1 MRLLLRS
8 LIRKGFNMNTIF
20 NGKLIYAALVAL
32 FISLLA
38 GPVIIPVL
46 HKLKFGQNIREEGP
60 KSHKIKTGTPTIG
73 GLIFIFSV
81 VVTMLIMAVKY
92 NDEGMIALYSF
103 LAFGFVGLLDDG
115 LKIYHKNNLGL
126 RAYQKMLLLL
136 IASVFLTYY
145 GYNNPD
151 IGTSIILPF
160 AGKSINLGR
169 FYIPFVIFYFL
180 CVTNAVNLTD
190 GLDGLAST
198 ITILVMTFFTIV
210 SYTNSHYTLS
220 VFSAIVTGGLLGF
233 LRYNSYPAQVFMGD
247 TGSLALGGAVAAVAM
262 ILKAELLVIIVGG
275 IYVLEVLSD
284 VIQVASYK
292 LTKKRVFKMA
302 PIHHHFELSGWHET
316 KIVSVFS
323 IITVILCLIGFLS
336 F

>member
-1 MRLLLRS
+1 
-8 LIRKGFNMNTIF
+8 MNNII

-32 FISLLA
+32 LISLLA

-46 HKLKFGQNIREEGP
+46 HKLKFGQNIREDGP
-60 KSHKIKTGTPTIG
+60 KSHKIKTGTPTMG

-81 VVTMLIMAVKY
+81 VVTMLIMAAKL

-115 LKIYHKNNLGL
+115 LKIYHKKNLGL

-136 IASVFLTYY
+136 IVSVVLTYY
-145 GYNNPD
+145 GYKNPN
-151 IGTSIILPF
+151 IGTNIIIPF
-160 AGKSINLGR
+160 WGKSIDFGKL
-169 FYIPFVIFYFL
+169 YIPFVIIYFL
-180 CVTNAVNLTD
+180 SVTNAVNLTD

-220 VFSAIVTGGLLGF
+220 IFSAIVTGGLLGF

-247 TGSLALGGAVAAVAM
+247 TGSLALGGAVAAAAM
-262 ILKAELLVIIVGG
+262 ILKAEILVIIVGG
-275 IYVLEVLSD
+275 IYVLEALS
-284 VIQVASYK
+284 VIIQVTSYK

-323 IITVILCLIGFLS
+323 IITVVLCLVGFLS

>member
-1 MRLLLRS
+1 
-8 LIRKGFNMNTIF
+8 MNTII

-46 HKLKFGQNIREEGP
+46 HKLKFGQNIREDGP

-81 VVTMLIMAVKY
+81 VVTMLIMAAKF

-115 LKIYHKNNLGL
+115 LKIYHKKNLGL

-136 IASVFLTYY
+136 IVSVVLTYY
-145 GYNNPD
+145 GYKNPN
-151 IGTSIILPF
+151 IGTNIIIPF
-160 AGKSINLGR
+160 WGKSLDFGKL
-169 FYIPFVIFYFL
+169 YIPFVIIYFL
-180 CVTNAVNLTD
+180 SVTNAVNLTD

-220 VFSAIVTGGLLGF
+220 IFSAIVTGGLLGF

-262 ILKAELLVIIVGG
+262 ILKAEILVIIVGG
-275 IYVLEVLSD
+275 IYVLEALS
-284 VIQVASYK
+284 VIIQVASYK

-323 IITVILCLIGFLS
+323 IITVVLCLVGFLS

>member
-1 MRLLLRS
+1 
-8 LIRKGFNMNTIF
+8 MNNII

-46 HKLKFGQNIREEGP
+46 HKLKFGQNIREDGP
-60 KSHKIKTGTPTIG
+60 KSHKIKTGTPTMG

-81 VVTMLIMAVKY
+81 VVTMLIMAAKL

-115 LKIYHKNNLGL
+115 LKIYHKKNLGL

-136 IASVFLTYY
+136 IVSVVLTYY
-145 GYNNPD
+145 GYKNPN
-151 IGTSIILPF
+151 IGTNIIIPF
-160 AGKSINLGR
+160 WGKSIDFGKL
-169 FYIPFVIFYFL
+169 YIPFVIIYFL
-180 CVTNAVNLTD
+180 SVTNAVNLTD

-220 VFSAIVTGGLLGF
+220 IFSAIVTGGLLGF

-247 TGSLALGGAVAAVAM
+247 TGSLALGGAVAAAAM
-262 ILKAELLVIIVGG
+262 ILKAEILVIIVGG
-275 IYVLEVLSD
+275 IYVLEALS
-284 VIQVASYK
+284 VIIQVTSYK

-323 IITVILCLIGFLS
+323 IITVVLCLVGFLS